1 MPVKKNLL
9 LYIIVWII
17 LLGLFNVIAF
27 VIPAFPEQDKFTPSF
42 WIGYSLIT
50 CVLIGHLVCT
60 YRALKSS
67 NATELFYKL
76 FYNTYIPLT
85 AISFVTLSIS
95 FLTGAAFIIFS
106 PLPYWIGAIACAIVL
121 AANIFLVFKASAITN
136 EIERVDKKV
145 ATQTQFIKNTA
156 YEAQKLIGRAQTE
169 EVAVQCR
176 RVYEAI
182 RYSDPMTPKRNVAIE
197 SGVAS
202 VEYEITAELRAFSDA
217 VALNDPDLA
226 QEVANKLITLVK
238 DRNEKIKLLK

>member
-17 LLGLFNVIAF
+17 LLGLFNVVVF
-27 VIPAFPEQDKFTPSF
+27 VIPSFPEQDKFTPSF
-42 WIGYSLIT
+42 WIGYALIT

-60 YRALKSS
+60 YRALKSH

-85 AISFVTLSIS
+85 TISFVTLSIS

-106 PLPYWIGAIACAIVL
+106 PLPYWIGAVACAIVL
-121 AANIFLVFKASAITN
+121 AANIYLVFKASAITT

-156 YEAQKLIGRAQTE
+156 YEAERLISRAKSD
-169 EVAVQCR
+169 EVADQCR
-176 RVYEAI
+176 KVYEAI

-197 SGVAS
+197 SGIAS
-202 VEYEITAELRAFSDA
+202 IEYEITSELRAFADA
-217 VALNDPDLA
+217 VALNDPDLS
-226 QEVANKLITLVK
+226 EEIANKLIALVG
-238 DRNEKIKLLK
+238 DRNQKIKLLK